1 MYQLVILS
9 AVIVVALIVV
19 YTGKNLYKPM
29 ELAAKILVP
38 VVVGI
43 VCISIFNVVFAPLD
57 FKLALNPVTAAT
69 AGYLGIPGFVALIV
83 IKLLIV

>member
-9 AVIVVALIVV
+9 AIVVVGLILV

-29 ELAAKILVP
+29 ELVGKVLVP
-38 VVVGI
+38 IAVGI
-43 VCISIFNVVFAPLD
+43 VFISIFNVMFAPLD
-57 FKLALNPVTAAT
+57 FKLALNPVTAAI

-83 IKLLIV
+83 IKMLIV